1 MGDKITIERN
11 GDIAIVTLDN
21 PEKMNA
27 LTLSM
32 WRDLGDAMTQLS
44 DDDGVRCVILRGAG
58 TKAFAAGADIGE
70 FATLRSNR
78 EQARAYAEVTTNAMD
93 AIEHCRHPVVAMI
106 HGVCV
111 GGGLEIA
118 SLCDIRICGESSRF
132 GAPVGQLGL
141 TMSCAELGALIR
153 LAGRPVA
160 MEIVLE
166 GRIFDAREALAKGL
180 TSRVVADDA
189 VEEEAIATARRIAR
203 GAPLVARWHKA
214 VSNKLTPSPA
224 LSGADI
230 ESAFDCFD
238 TEDFRIGADAFNAKQ
253 KPVFKG
259 K

>member
-1 MGDKITIERN
+1 MGDRLTIERD
-11 GDIAIVTLDN
+11 GDIATISLDN
-21 PEKMNA
+21 PDKMNA

-32 WRDLGDAMTQLS
+32 WRELGKAMEALS
-44 DDDGVRCVILRGAG
+44 ADDEIRCVILRGAG
-58 TKAFAAGADIGE
+58 TRAFAAGADISE
-70 FATLRSNR
+70 FAAQRSNR
-78 EQARAYAEVTTNAMD
+78 EQARSYADVTTAAMQ
-93 AIEHCRHPVVAMI
+93 AIEQCRHPVIAMI

-141 TMSCAELGALIR
+141 TMSYAELGALIR

-166 GRIFDAREALAKGL
+166 GRIFNAHDAYAKGL
-180 TSRVVADDA
+180 VSRVVADDA
-189 VEEEAIATARRIAR
+189 VEEESIATARRIAR
-203 GAPLVARWHKA
+203 SAPLVARWHKHA
-214 VSNKLTPSPA
+214 AARLTQSPA
-224 LSGADI
+224 LTAAEI

-238 TEDFRIGADAFNAKQ
+238 TEDFRIGAEAFNAKQ

>member
-1 MGDKITIERN
+1 MGNSILVTREV
-11 GDIAIVTLDN
+11 DIATISLNN
-21 PEKMNA
+21 PGKLNA
-27 LTLSM
+27 LSLAM
-32 WRDLGDAMTQLS
+32 WRELGTAIDALS
-44 DDDGVRCVILRGAG
+44 EDSSVRCVILRGAG
-58 TKAFAAGADIGE
+58 TQAFAAGADISE
-70 FATLRSNR
+70 FAASRSNR
-78 EQARAYAEVTTNAMD
+78 EQARAYAQVTTAAME

-141 TMSCAELGALIR
+141 TMSYAELGALIR
-153 LAGRPVA
+153 LAGRPAA

-166 GRIFDAREALAKGL
+166 GRILNAQEALAKGL
-180 TSRVVADDA
+180 VSRVVADDA
-189 VEEEAIATARRIAR
+189 VEEEALASARRIAR
-203 GAPLVARWHKA
+203 GAPLVARWHKQA
-214 VSNKLTPSPA
+214 ADKLTRSPE
-224 LSGADI
+224 LSAAEI

-238 TEDFRIGADAFNAKQ
+238 TEDFRIGAQAFNAKQ

>member
-1 MGDKITIERN
+1 MGDKLSIKRD
-11 GDIAIVTLDN
+11 GDIVIISLDN

-32 WRDLGDAMTQLS
+32 WRELGAAMQTLS
-44 DDDGVRCVILRGAG
+44 ADDDIRCVVLRGAG

-70 FATLRSNR
+70 FAAQRSNR
-78 EQARAYAEVTTNAMD
+78 EQARSYAEVTTAAMQ
-93 AIEHCRHPVVAMI
+93 AIEQCRHPVIAMI

-141 TMSCAELGALIR
+141 TMSYAELGALIR
-153 LAGRPVA
+153 LAGRAVA

-166 GRIFDAREALAKGL
+166 GRIFNAQEAYAKGL
-180 TSRVVADDA
+180 VSRVVADDA
-189 VEEEAIATARRIAR
+189 VEEESIATARRIAR
-203 GAPLVARWHKA
+203 GAPLVARWHKQA
-214 VSNKLTPSPA
+214 ANRLTQSPELTA
-224 LSGADI
+224 AEI
-230 ESAFDCFD
+230 ESALDCFD
-238 TEDFRIGADAFNAKQ
+238 TEDFRIGAEAFNAKQ

>member
-1 MGDKITIERN
+1 MGDKLTIERN
-11 GDIAIVTLDN
+11 GDIAIVALDN

-32 WRDLGDAMTQLS
+32 WRDLGAAMKKLS
-44 DDDGVRCVILRGAG
+44 DDDSIRCVILRGAG

-70 FATLRSNR
+70 FAALRSNR
-78 EQARAYAEVTTNAMD
+78 EQARAYAEITTAAMD

-141 TMSCAELGALIR
+141 TMSYAELGALIR
-153 LAGRPVA
+153 LAGRAVA

-214 VSNKLTPSPA
+214 ASNRLTRSPA
-224 LSGADI
+224 LSVEEI

-238 TEDFRIGADAFNAKQ
+238 TEDFRIGAEAFNAKQ
-253 KPVFKG
+253 KPVFEG

>member
-1 MGDKITIERN
+1 MGDKLTVERD
-11 GDIAIVTLDN
+11 GDIAIVSLDN

-32 WRDLGDAMTQLS
+32 WRDLGAAMQQLS
-44 DDDGVRCVILRGAG
+44 ADDTVRCVVLRGAG
-58 TKAFAAGADIGE
+58 SKAFAAGADISE
-70 FATLRSNR
+70 FAAQRSNR
-78 EQARAYAEVTTNAMD
+78 EQARSYAEITTAAME

-118 SLCDIRICGESSRF
+118 ALCDIRICGESSRF

-141 TMSCAELGALIR
+141 TMSYAELGALIR

-166 GRIFDAREALAKGL
+166 GRIFNAQEALAKGL

-189 VEEEAIATARRIAR
+189 VEEESIATARRIAR
-203 GAPLVARWHKA
+203 GAPLVARWHRQA
-214 VSNKLTPSPA
+214 ADRLTRSPV
-224 LSGADI
+224 LSAADI

-238 TEDFRIGADAFNAKQ
+238 TEDFRIGAEAFNAKQ

>member
-1 MGDKITIERN
+1 MGDRISVERN

-32 WRDLGDAMTQLS
+32 WRDLGAAMQQLS
-44 DDDGVRCVILRGAG
+44 GDDTVRCVVLRGAG

-70 FATLRSNR
+70 FATQRSNR
-78 EQARAYAEVTTNAMD
+78 EQARAYAHVTTSAME
-93 AIEHCRHPVVAMI
+93 AIGRCRHPVVAMI

-118 SLCDIRICGESSRF
+118 SLCDIRVCGESSRF

-141 TMSCAELGALIR
+141 TMSYAELGALIR

-166 GRIFDAREALAKGL
+166 GRIFNAHDALAKGL

-189 VEEEAIATARRIAR
+189 VDEEALATARRLAR

-214 VSNKLTPSPA
+214 ASNRLTPSPSLTDA
-224 LSGADI
+224 EI

-238 TEDFRIGADAFNAKQ
+238 TEDFRIGAEAFGAKQ

>member
-1 MGDKITIERN
+1 MGDMLTIERD
-11 GDIAIVTLDN
+11 GDIAVVSLDN
-21 PEKMNA
+21 PAKMNA

-32 WRDLGDAMTQLS
+32 WRDLGAAMNELS
-44 DDDGVRCVILRGAG
+44 DDDGVRCVVLRGAG
-58 TKAFAAGADIGE
+58 SKAFAAGADIGE

-78 EQARAYAEVTTNAMD
+78 EQARAYAEITTAAME
-93 AIEHCRHPVVAMI
+93 AIERCRHPVVAMI

-166 GRIFDAREALAKGL
+166 GRIFNAQEALAKGL

-203 GAPLVARWHKA
+203 GAPLVARWHKQA
-214 VSNKLTPSPA
+214 ANTLTRSPA
-224 LSGADI
+224 LSAADI

-238 TEDFRIGADAFNAKQ
+238 TEDFRIGAQAFNAKQ